1 MKFFIL
7 ETKSNRFKNFITY
20 TFISNFIYIVNPSGP
35 KVMSFQRFDLH
46 EATRTRINLVAAIF
60 SAR

>member
-46 EATRTRINLVAAIF
+46 EATRTRIN
-60 SAR
+60 